1 MATIGLDDSILSS
14 VKSMMPNSGIPQDYQ
29 VFDTELIGLINS
41 ELAVLSQI
49 GIGKSNE
56 VFVITGTSEVWSDFL
71 KEDELVSLV
80 AMYLAIR
87 VKIIFDPPKSSI
99 VMESLNER
107 AKELTF
113 RIEDAARRYKSIEE
127 EA

>member
-1 MATIGLDDSILSS
+1 MATIGFDDSILSS

-56 VFVITGTSEVWSDFL
+56 VFVITGSSEVWSDFL

-113 RIEDAARRYKSIEE
+113 RIEDAARRYKNTEE